1 MNIAYVTPIYPMP
14 SQTFIRR
21 EIAALESL
29 GFTVHRFSLR
39 RFAGTLAD
47 EADRKEQQ
55 STHAITE
62 AGALSLANAVF
73 REALERPWRWWK
85 ALAMAVRLG
94 LRSERGFIRHMIYL
108 AEACALR
115 HLLVKCGAR
124 HLHAHFGTNSADVAL
139 LCRLLGGPTYSVT
152 IHGPEEFDAPRPLS
166 LKEKIH
172 HADFVVAISEF
183 TRSQLYRWCLREDWR
198 KLHVIHCGLD
208 EFFLLTAT
216 VPVPERARLVNVGRL
231 SEQKGQLLL
240 VEAAARLRDQGITF
254 ELVIVG
260 DGEMR
265 DAIEQLIERSGLQ
278 EHVRITGFLS
288 NQGVRQELL
297 AARAMVLPSFAEGLP
312 VVIMEA
318 LALGRPV
325 ISTYI
330 AGIPEL
336 IEPGA
341 NGWLVPAGSVE
352 PLVDAMAM
360 VLTADPAEIE
370 RIGRA
375 GAARVAEQHN
385 VMTETKKLAFYF
397 ANAGAIADRPTQ
409 YSPRSNAAATGSTP
423 NGLDQSH
430 SPALAGQSRRAKSS

>member
-1 MNIAYVTPIYPMP
+1 M
-14 SQTFIRR
+14 
-21 EIAALESL
+21 
-29 GFTVHRFSLR
+29 
-39 RFAGTLAD
+39 
-47 EADRKEQQ
+47 
-55 STHAITE
+55 
-62 AGALSLANAVF
+62 
-73 REALERPWRWWK
+73 
-85 ALAMAVRLG
+85 
-94 LRSERGFIRHMIYL
+94 
-108 AEACALR
+108 
-115 HLLVKCGAR
+115 
-124 HLHAHFGTNSADVAL
+124 
-139 LCRLLGGPTYSVT
+139 
-152 IHGPEEFDAPRPLS
+152 
-166 LKEKIH
+166 
-172 HADFVVAISEF
+172 
-183 TRSQLYRWCLREDWR
+183 
-198 KLHVIHCGLD
+198 
-208 EFFLLTAT
+208 
-216 VPVPERARLVNVGRL
+216 GRL

-240 VEAAARLRDQGITF
+240 VEAAARLRDQGINF

-260 DGEMR
+260 DGPMR
-265 DAIEQLIERSGLQ
+265 NAIEQLIERSGLQ

-385 VMTETKKLAFYF
+385 VMTETKKLAFHF
-397 ANAGAIADRPTQ
+397 AKRGCDCGPTNPVFAPLQCRGRRVNSERARSIALPSTCGAIA
-409 YSPRSNAAATGSTP
+409 
-423 NGLDQSH
+423 
-430 SPALAGQSRRAKSS
+430 SREILLT